1 MKIFNTNAVCR
12 PKEHYMVDITSKLEQ
27 IKAMIDAG
35 QYFTIN
41 RARQYGKTTT
51 LRRLKESL
59 KDEYLV
65 ISLDF
70 QRLDAAKFQDGNI
83 FSLAFGRYFLQT
95 LNRSYPCQTNPE
107 IAGLTEPLEAALR
120 TAGREFSLYELF
132 EQLNNLCE
140 HSSHPVVL
148 IIDETDTASGNQIF
162 LDFLAQLRNCYIDRD
177 EIPTFQSVI
186 LSGVYDIKN
195 LKHRFAK
202 DQTPAANSPWN
213 IAADF
218 MVDMSFSK
226 QEIAG
231 MLEDYETDH
240 DTGMDSQVLAGLI
253 HDYTSGYPFLVS
265 RICKLMDERICG
277 TERFLSMHDTWT
289 REGVTEAVKILLNEK
304 NTLFES
310 LTGKLEA
317 YPGLKKI
324 IYAILFRGESM
335 GYNPDDR
342 SIDIA
347 VMFGFIKITNES
359 ISIANRIFETR
370 LYNYFLTTDKL
381 IGDQIY
387 QTALQNK
394 NQFIQ
399 NGHLNMRLVLEKFVI
414 HFHDVY
420 GDSDKKF
427 YEEDGRRYF
436 LLYLRPIINGTGN
449 YYIEAQTR
457 NMDRTDV
464 IVDYMGEQ
472 FVIELKL
479 WRGNAYHMRGEAQL
493 TEYLDY
499 YHLDT
504 GYMLSFN
511 FNKKKQT
518 GVQEIS
524 LGNRTLVEAVV

>member
-1 MKIFNTNAVCR
+1 MA
-12 PKEHYMVDITSKLEQ
+12 
-27 IKAMIDAG
+27 
-35 QYFTIN
+35 
-41 RARQYGKTTT
+41 
-51 LRRLKESL
+51 
-59 KDEYLV
+59 
-65 ISLDF
+65 
-70 QRLDAAKFQDGNI
+70 
-83 FSLAFGRYFLQT
+83 
-95 LNRSYPCQTNPE
+95 
-107 IAGLTEPLEAALR
+107 
-120 TAGREFSLYELF
+120 
-132 EQLNNLCE
+132 
-140 HSSHPVVL
+140 
-148 IIDETDTASGNQIF
+148 
-162 LDFLAQLRNCYIDRD
+162 
-177 EIPTFQSVI
+177 
-186 LSGVYDIKN
+186 GVYDIKN
-195 LKHRFAK
+195 LKDRINSDENSK
-202 DQTPAANSPWN
+202 TSSPWN

-240 DTGMDSQVLAGLI
+240 DTGMDSQALAGLI